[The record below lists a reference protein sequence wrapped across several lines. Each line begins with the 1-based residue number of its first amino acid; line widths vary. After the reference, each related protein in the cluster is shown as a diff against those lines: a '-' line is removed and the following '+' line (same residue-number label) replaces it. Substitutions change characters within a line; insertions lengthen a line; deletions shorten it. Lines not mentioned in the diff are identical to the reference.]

1 MPSNQKSIKR
11 NRSINSPTEEQ
22 NNNEV
27 KDAEEDL
34 VNCDDEFVV
43 GLDILINKANNDL
56 KRSQEFLSKVSEY
69 QNLCQMTLK
78 ELHNCKKSYMK
89 VVTYAYKMSIIN
101 SDPEIHYASAIGNAV
116 SITTHATALP
126 GANSSSTDC
135 SAADNAVTTNP

>member
-11 NRSINSPTEEQ
+11 NRSINSTTEEQ

-56 KRSQEFLSKVSEY
+56 KRF
-69 QNLCQMTLK
+69 QNF
-78 ELHNCKKSYMK
+78 
-89 VVTYAYKMSIIN
+89 
-101 SDPEIHYASAIGNAV
+101 
-116 SITTHATALP
+116 
-126 GANSSSTDC
+126 
-135 SAADNAVTTNP
+135 